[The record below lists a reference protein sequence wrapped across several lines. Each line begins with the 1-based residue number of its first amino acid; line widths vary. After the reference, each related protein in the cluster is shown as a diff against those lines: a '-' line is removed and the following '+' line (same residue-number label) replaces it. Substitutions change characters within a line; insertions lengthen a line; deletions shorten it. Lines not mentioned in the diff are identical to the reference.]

1 MLKPPSFSSSA
12 VSLWS
17 AFVIGLGSFQA
28 GAVVRE
34 SSVEYTEGE
43 TVLEGHHAY
52 DDRFE
57 GPRPGILIVHQ
68 WTGVSDYEKMR
79 ARLLARLGFNVFVV
93 DIYGQGVRPP
103 APQESGAEAS
113 KYKEDR
119 DLFRRRL
126 AAGLEVLR
134 GHERTDP
141 ERIAAIGYC
150 FGGTGVLELARS
162 GADIRGVVSFH
173 GGLDTPTPED
183 AANIKAS
190 VLVLHGA
197 DDPFVPPAEVAAFEE
212 EMRAAGVDWQ
222 LVSYGNAVH
231 SFTQPMAGDDPS
243 RGAAYE
249 ARADRRSWQ
258 AMRIFFAEIFE

>member
-1 MLKPPSFSSSA
+1 MNIRPL
-12 VSLWS
+12 
-17 AFVIGLGSFQA
+17 QA
-28 GAVVRE
+28 LVTSTTAALLALALPATLRGALQE
-34 SSVEYTEGE
+34 STVDYTDGE
-43 TVLEGHHAY
+43 TELEGFHVF

-57 GPRPGILIVHQ
+57 GPRPAILIVHQ

-79 ARLLARLGFNVFVV
+79 ARLLAELGFNVFAL
-93 DIYGQGVRPP
+93 DIYGKDVRPP
-103 APQESGAEAS
+103 APQASAAESG
-113 KYKEDR
+113 KYKADR
-119 DLFRRRL
+119 DLFRQRL
-126 AAGLEVLR
+126 QAGLEVLLE
-134 GHERTDP
+134 HELTDAD
-141 ERIAAIGYC
+141 RVAAIGYC

-162 GADIRGVVSFH
+162 GADIAGVVSFH

-183 AANIKAS
+183 AARITAS

-197 DDPFVPPAEVAAFEE
+197 DDPYVPADEVQAFEE

-243 RGAAYE
+243 AGAAYE

-258 AMRIFFAEIFE
+258 AMRIFFAEIFEE

>member
-1 MLKPPSFSSSA
+1 MSIRLIRTVAASTSA
-12 VSLWS
+12 ALMALVFP
-17 AFVIGLGSFQA
+17 ATIGA
-28 GAVVRE
+28 AVQEHTVD
-34 SSVEYTEGE
+34 YTDGDTE
-43 TVLEGHHAY
+43 LEGFHAY

-57 GPRPGILIVHQ
+57 GPRPAVLIVHQ

-79 ARLLARLGFNVFVV
+79 ARMLAELGFNVFAL
-93 DIYGQGVRPP
+93 DIYGKGVRPP
-103 APQESGAEAS
+103 APQESAAES
-113 KYKEDR
+113 GKYKADR
-119 DLFRRRL
+119 DLFRQRL
-126 AAGLEVLR
+126 QAGLEVLLE
-134 GHERTDP
+134 HELTD
-141 ERIAAIGYC
+141 RDRVAAIGYC

-162 GADIRGVVSFH
+162 GADIAGVVSFH

-183 AANIKAS
+183 AANITAS

-197 DDPFVPPAEVAAFEE
+197 DDPFVPTEEVLAFEE

-243 RGAAYE
+243 AGAAYE